1 MGYLESNNKRLQ
13 NRYKYDLPVDQKSG
27 KAKTE
32 PFPPTI
38 FSLSN

>member
-13 NRYKYDLPVDQKSG
+13 NGYKYDLPVDQKSE
-27 KAKTE
+27 KRKIE
-32 PFPPTI
+32 PFLPTI